1 MSFYPYLKEALKC
14 IEVIGETVNLKR
26 HGNSYIGL
34 CPFHNDRHPS
44 LSISEK
50 KNIWKCFVCNNGGDA
65 VKFIALSNNIERYE
79 ALKLACEKYGL
90 FDNEELNKYIKSNKN
105 ENYKANETMKK
116 TMSFAIDYANKLLL
130 KQLKDNKYSDNDIDK
145 ALDYLKSRGITEELI
160 NKYQIGFIPWNGL
173 FQNWN
178 NYDYEIDELKFY
190 SIGLID
196 ENNKDVFKNRIIF
209 PLKNFKNETVGIIGR
224 DITNKSEAKYLISK
238 NSSIFDKSES
248 YFGNIKNSNEP
259 VYISE
264 GTFDAIS
271 VEKYLNKENSISF
284 LGTQI
289 SEEQIK
295 FLKYEKQINSVVLIP
310 DNDNAGYKAIDDLSK
325 LLFKNKM
332 SVFVSKINFKNY
344 KDVNEIVS
352 REIGKIKDY
361 EKTFDKNTDSY
372 NSWKAKEYKD
382 YLINKNEGEDLFPI
396 QKIKIA
402 KLILQ
407 KINDWSFDPIT
418 INSDLKLLEKIS
430 EIPQKNLEKE
440 IKALKN
446 KTVFE
451 RWKTY
456 NDDLIFENE
465 TLKAQL
471 AELEANENK
480 ENLKK
485 TYNPKPIIMKF

>member
-1 MSFYPYLKEALKC
+1 M
-14 IEVIGETVNLKR
+14 
-26 HGNSYIGL
+26 
-34 CPFHNDRHPS
+34 
-44 LSISEK
+44 
-50 KNIWKCFVCNNGGDA
+50 
-65 VKFIALSNNIERYE
+65 
-79 ALKLACEKYGL
+79 
-90 FDNEELNKYIKSNKN
+90 
-105 ENYKANETMKK
+105 
-116 TMSFAIDYANKLLL
+116 
-130 KQLKDNKYSDNDIDK
+130 
-145 ALDYLKSRGITEELI
+145 
-160 NKYQIGFIPWNGL
+160 
-173 FQNWN
+173 
-178 NYDYEIDELKFY
+178 
-190 SIGLID
+190 
-196 ENNKDVFKNRIIF
+196 
-209 PLKNFKNETVGIIGR
+209 GIIGR

-238 NSSIFDKSES
+238 NSSIFNKSES
-248 YFGNIKNSNEP
+248 YFGNIKNPNEP
-259 VYISE
+259 AYITE

-295 FLKYEKQINSVVLIP
+295 FLKYEKQINNIVLIP
-310 DNDNAGYKAIDDLSK
+310 DNDNAGYKAIDDLAK

-344 KDVNEIVS
+344 KDVNEVIS
-352 REIGKIKDY
+352 KEIGNIKDY
-361 EKTFDKNTDSY
+361 EKMFDKNANSY
-372 NSWKAKEYKD
+372 NSWKIKEYKN
-382 YLINKNEGEDLFPI
+382 YLINKNEGEDLYPI
-396 QKIKIA
+396 QKIRIA
-402 KLILQ
+402 KWILQ

-430 EIPQKNLEKE
+430 EIPQINLEKE

-471 AELEANENK
+471 AEIKADENK